1 MVSSFPAITSGFRAA
16 SNGFCEVMSV
26 DQAAEATF
34 DGNGRPIPRV
44 LLRGNEDC
52 RESAFGDDAV
62 DARNFEYER
71 LRMFAANELS
81 AWPAMP
87 LLALVVCLALVN
99 WAPLEQ
105 LGLWLAAVLMAK
117 GILLALCRQMENGPA
132 DADAWRGK
140 LWAAEFL
147 YGMTWAGLAFVD
159 ITSHHQAAYFLIFAA
174 FVIVVASRM
183 IFAST
188 VMPLLYPGT
197 IPLTAALVLRS
208 ALMGDMF
215 YFSLAIVATAIHV
228 YFIFL
233 ARGLNATL
241 LDMLSYRAQKDAL
254 IAELEQSKA
263 VSEEARR
270 RAESASMA
278 KSRFLATMSHELRTP
293 LNAILGF
300 SEVMKDEV
308 LGPHSTLAYRNYAAD
323 IYDSG
328 QHLLHLI
335 NEILDLSRIEA
346 GRYELNESCVP
357 LAEVMEDCRRLMIMR
372 AEEKGIEFLED
383 YEGMPEAIRADERAV
398 RQICLNLLS
407 NAIKFTPRGGSVV
420 LRCSVNSG
428 GEPFLSVCD
437 NGPGIPEHEVPLVL
451 RSFGQGAFARTNAEG
466 GSGLGLPIVKGLAE
480 LHGGR
485 LELDTREGEGTTA
498 TVVFDRKRLA
508 ALSKIDELQPLQ
520 TPQVAKNN
528 AA

>member
-1 MVSSFPAITSGFRAA
+1 
-16 SNGFCEVMSV
+16 MSV
-26 DQAAEATF
+26 DHAAEATF
-34 DGNGRPIPRV
+34 DGNGRPVPRV
-44 LLRGNEDC
+44 LIGEYDHDGGSVSG
-52 RESAFGDDAV
+52 ETATTSQ
-62 DARNFEYER
+62 NFEYQR

-87 LLALVVCLALVN
+87 LLALVVCLALVT
-99 WAPLEQ
+99 WAPIEQ

-117 GILLALCRQMENGPA
+117 GIVLALCRQLQNGPA

-147 YGMTWAGLAFVD
+147 YGMTWAGLAFID
-159 ITSHHQAAYFLIFAA
+159 ITSHHQAAFFLIFAA

-215 YFSLAIVATAIHV
+215 YFSLAIMATAIHV
-228 YFIFL
+228 YFIML

-254 IAELEQSKA
+254 IAELEQSRA
-263 VSEEARR
+263 ISEEARR
-270 RAESASMA
+270 RAENASMA

-308 LGPHSTLAYRNYAAD
+308 LGPHTTPAYRNYAAD

-346 GRYELNESCVP
+346 GRYELNETCVP

-372 AEEKGIEFLED
+372 AEEKGIDFFED

-407 NAIKFTPRGGSVV
+407 NAIKFTPRGGIVT
-420 LRCSVNSG
+420 LRCSLNAS
-428 GEPFLSVCD
+428 GEPFISVSD

-451 RSFGQGAFARTNAEG
+451 RSFGQGAFARENAEG

-485 LELDTREGEGTTA
+485 LELDTCEDCGTTA
-498 TVVFDRKRLA
+498 TVVFGRERLA
-508 ALSKIDELQPLQ
+508 ALSNNDALEPSDIRRFDKE
-520 TPQVAKNN
+520 N

>member
-1 MVSSFPAITSGFRAA
+1 
-16 SNGFCEVMSV
+16 MSV
-26 DQAAEATF
+26 EQSAEATF
-34 DGNGRPIPRV
+34 DAEGHAVPRV
-44 LLRGNEDC
+44 LLGGTDRRSGTVREDDG
-52 RESAFGDDAV
+52 AGGG
-62 DARNFEYER
+62 NFEYER

-87 LLALVVCLALVN
+87 LLAVVVCLALVT

-105 LGLWLAAVLMAK
+105 LGMWLAAVLMAK
-117 GILLALCRQMENGPA
+117 GIVLALCRQMQNGPA
-132 DADAWRGK
+132 DADTWRGK

-208 ALMGDMF
+208 ALTGDMF
-215 YFSLAIVATAIHV
+215 YFSLAIAATAIHV
-228 YFIFL
+228 YFILL

-254 IAELEQSKA
+254 IAELEQSRA

-270 RAESASMA
+270 RAENASMA

-308 LGPHSTLAYRNYAAD
+308 LGPHTTPTYRNYAAD

-346 GRYELNESCVP
+346 GRYELNESRVP
-357 LAEVMEDCRRLMIMR
+357 LPEVMEDCRRLMIMR
-372 AEEKGIEFLED
+372 AEEKGVDFVED
-383 YEGMPEAIRADERAV
+383 YAGMPSAIWADERAV

-407 NAIKFTPRGGSVV
+407 NAIKFTPSGGAVT
-420 LRCSVNSG
+420 LRCSVKET
-428 GEPFLSVCD
+428 GEPFLSVSD
-437 NGPGIPEHEVPLVL
+437 NGPGIPEHEVPMVL
-451 RSFGQGAFARTNAEG
+451 RSFGQGAFARESAEG

-485 LELDTREGEGTTA
+485 LELDTREGQGTTA
-498 TVVFDRKRLA
+498 TVVLDRKRLA
-508 ALSKIDELQPLQ
+508 ARSNADAQNHGENSRLSKED
-520 TPQVAKNN
+520 

>member
-1 MVSSFPAITSGFRAA
+1 
-16 SNGFCEVMSV
+16 MSV
-26 DQAAEATF
+26 DNAAEAAF
-34 DGNGRPIPRV
+34 DGHGRPLPKV
-44 LLRGNEDC
+44 LLGGHDDRPGSVDQDA
-52 RESAFGDDAV
+52 SACEHS
-62 DARNFEYER
+62 FEYER
-71 LRMFAANELS
+71 LRMFAARELS

-117 GILLALCRQMENGPA
+117 GIVLALCRQMENGPA
-132 DADAWRGK
+132 DAAAWGGK
-140 LWAAEFL
+140 LWAGEFL

-159 ITSHHQAAYFLIFAA
+159 ITSNHQAAYFLIFAA
-174 FVIVVASRM
+174 FLIVIANRM

-197 IPLTAALVLRS
+197 VPLTAALVLRS
-208 ALMGDMF
+208 ALTGDMF
-215 YFSLAIVATAIHV
+215 YFSLAIAATAIHI
-228 YFIFL
+228 YFMLL
-233 ARGLNATL
+233 AGGLNATL
-241 LDMLSYRAQKDAL
+241 VDMLSYRAQKEAL
-254 IAELEQSKA
+254 IAELEQSRA

-270 RAESASMA
+270 RAENASMA

-308 LGPHSTLAYRNYAAD
+308 LGPHTTPTYRNYAVD

-346 GRYELNESCVP
+346 GRYELNETRVP

-372 AEEKGIEFLED
+372 ADEKGIDFVED
-383 YEGMPEAIRADERAV
+383 YEAMPEAIRADERAI

-407 NAIKFTPRGGSVV
+407 NAIKFTPQGGAVT
-420 LRCSVNSG
+420 LRCSLNAA
-428 GEPFLSVCD
+428 GEPFLSVSD
-437 NGPGIPEHEVPLVL
+437 NGPGIPAHEVPLVL
-451 RSFGQGAFARTNAEG
+451 RSFGQGAFARESAEG
-466 GSGLGLPIVKGLAE
+466 GTGLGLPIVKGLAE

-485 LELDTREGEGTTA
+485 LELDTREGQGTTA
-498 TVVFDRKRLA
+498 TVVFDSKRLIAGSNISAQGQGKSREVFNEDA
-508 ALSKIDELQPLQ
+508 A
-520 TPQVAKNN
+520 
-528 AA
+528 

>member
-1 MVSSFPAITSGFRAA
+1 MRVQHTAGAKIES
-16 SNGFCEVMSV
+16 
-26 DQAAEATF
+26 D
-34 DGNGRPIPRV
+34 GRPNSPTP
-44 LLRGNEDC
+44 LQSAADDRGV
-52 RESAFGDDAV
+52 AV
-62 DARNFEYER
+62 QQSGEEGQFEYER

-81 AWPAMP
+81 AWAAMP
-87 LLALVVCLALVN
+87 LLAFVVSLALVN
-99 WAPLEQ
+99 WAPIEQ
-105 LGLWLAAVLMAK
+105 LGLWLAAVLIAK
-117 GILLALCRQMENGPA
+117 GIVLALCRQPAQGPSA
-132 DADAWRGK
+132 VRTWRGK

-147 YGMTWAGLAFVD
+147 YGMTWAGLAFID

-197 IPLTAALVLRS
+197 VPLTAALVIHS
-208 ALMGDMF
+208 ALKGDMF
-215 YFSLAIVATAIHV
+215 YLSLAFVAAAIHI
-228 YFIFL
+228 YFILL
-233 ARGLNATL
+233 ARGLNTTL

-254 IAELEQSKA
+254 IAELERSRA
-263 VSEEARR
+263 ISEDARQ
-270 RAESASMA
+270 RAENASMA

-308 LGPHSTLAYRNYAAD
+308 LGSHATPTYRTYAAD

-346 GRYELNESCVP
+346 GRYELNEGRVP
-357 LAEVMEDCRRLMIMR
+357 LEEVMEDCRRLMIMR
-372 AEEKGIEFLED
+372 AEEKGVAFKED
-383 YEGMPEAIRADERAV
+383 YRGMPEALMADERAL

-407 NAIKFTPRGGSVV
+407 NAIKFTPRGGTVT
-420 LRCSVNSG
+420 LRCSINDV
-428 GEPFLSVCD
+428 GEPFLSVSD
-437 NGPGIPEHEVPLVL
+437 NGPGIPEHEIPVVL
-451 RSFGQGAFARTNAEG
+451 RSFGQGAFAQESAEG

-485 LELDTREGEGTTA
+485 LELETRVGQGTTA
-498 TVVFDRKRLA
+498 TVVFHRRRLLRGDANEPVTDSA
-508 ALSKIDELQPLQ
+508 AGHARGAER
-520 TPQVAKNN
+520 VA
-528 AA
+528 

>member
-1 MVSSFPAITSGFRAA
+1 
-16 SNGFCEVMSV
+16 
-26 DQAAEATF
+26 
-34 DGNGRPIPRV
+34 
-44 LLRGNEDC
+44 
-52 RESAFGDDAV
+52 
-62 DARNFEYER
+62 
-71 LRMFAANELS
+71 MFAANELS

-99 WAPLEQ
+99 WAPIEQ
-105 LGLWLAAVLMAK
+105 LGMWLAAVLMAK
-117 GILLALCRQMENGPA
+117 GIVLALCRQLANGPP

-140 LWAAEFL
+140 LWASEFL

-208 ALMGDMF
+208 VLMGDMF
-215 YFSLAIVATAIHV
+215 YLSLAIVATAIHV
-228 YFIFL
+228 YFILL

-254 IAELEQSKA
+254 IAELETSRA
-263 VSEEARR
+263 VSEDARQ
-270 RAESASMA
+270 RAENASMA

-308 LGPHSTLAYRNYAAD
+308 LGPHATPTYRNYASD

-346 GRYELNESCVP
+346 GRYELNESFVP
-357 LAEVMEDCRRLMIMR
+357 LAEVMEDCRRLMAMR
-372 AEEKGIEFLED
+372 AEDKGVEFVED
-383 YEGMPEAIRADERAV
+383 YAGMPEAIRADERAV

-407 NAIKFTPRGGSVV
+407 NAIKFTPRGGTVT
-420 LRCSVNSG
+420 LHCSVNAA
-428 GEPFLSVCD
+428 GEPVLSVSD
-437 NGPGIPEHEVPLVL
+437 NGPGIPAHEVPLVL
-451 RSFGQGAFARTNAEG
+451 RSFGQGEFARENAEG

-485 LELDTREGEGTTA
+485 LELDTREGQGTTA
-498 TVVFDRKRLA
+498 TVVFAPQRLA
-508 ALSKIDELQPLQ
+508 GASKTHGSQYDENLR
-520 TPQVAKNN
+520 VGKEN

>member
-1 MVSSFPAITSGFRAA
+1 
-16 SNGFCEVMSV
+16 MSV
-26 DQAAEATF
+26 DHAAEATF
-34 DGNGRPIPRV
+34 DAEGRPVPRV
-44 LLRGNEDC
+44 LV
-52 RESAFGDDAV
+52 REKDDPHSATDRDTTSAGPS
-62 DARNFEYER
+62 FEYER

-99 WAPLEQ
+99 WAPIEQ

-117 GILLALCRQMENGPA
+117 GIVLALCRQLENGPA

-215 YFSLAIVATAIHV
+215 YLSLAIVATAIHV
-228 YFIFL
+228 YFILL

-254 IAELEQSKA
+254 IAELEQSRA
-263 VSEEARR
+263 ISEEARR
-270 RAESASMA
+270 RAENASMA

-308 LGPHSTLAYRNYAAD
+308 LGPHTTPTYRNYAAD

-346 GRYELNESCVP
+346 GRYELNESRVP

-372 AEEKGIEFLED
+372 AEEKGVDFVED

-407 NAIKFTPRGGSVV
+407 NAIKFTPAGGKVT
-420 LRCSVNSG
+420 LRCSINAA
-428 GEPFLSVCD
+428 GEPYLSVSD

-451 RSFGQGAFARTNAEG
+451 RSFGQGEFARENAEG

-485 LELDTREGEGTTA
+485 LELNTREGQGTTA
-498 TVVFDRKRLA
+498 TVVFDRKRLIA
-508 ALSKIDELQPLQ
+508 ASNTDALERSESSRPPK
-520 TPQVAKNN
+520 VN

>member
-1 MVSSFPAITSGFRAA
+1 
-16 SNGFCEVMSV
+16 MSV
-26 DQAAEATF
+26 EQTAEATF
-34 DGNGRPIPRV
+34 DGEGRSIHGGGQTSSGR
-44 LLRGNEDC
+44 DQ
-52 RESAFGDDAV
+52 AAV
-62 DARNFEYER
+62 SGGNFEFER

-81 AWPAMP
+81 AWAAMP
-87 LLALVVCLALVN
+87 MLALVVCLALVN
-99 WAPLEQ
+99 WAPIDQ

-117 GILLALCRQMENGPA
+117 GIVLALCRQLEHGPA
-132 DADAWRGK
+132 DAQAWRGK

-159 ITSHHQAAYFLIFAA
+159 ITTHHQAAYFLIFAA

-188 VMPLLYPGT
+188 VVPLLYPGT
-197 IPLTAALVLRS
+197 VPLTAALALRS
-208 ALMGDMF
+208 VLMGDMF
-215 YFSLAIVATAIHV
+215 YLSLAIMAIAIHV
-228 YFIFL
+228 YFILL

-241 LDMLSYRAQKDAL
+241 LNMLEYRAQKDAL
-254 IAELEQSKA
+254 IAELEKSKA
-263 VSEEARR
+263 VSEDARR
-270 RAESASMA
+270 RAENASMA

-308 LGPHSTLAYRNYAAD
+308 LGPHTTPTYRNYSAD

-346 GRYELNESCVP
+346 GRYELNETRVP
-357 LAEVMEDCRRLMIMR
+357 LGEVMEDCRRLMIMR
-372 AEEKGIEFLED
+372 AEENGVTFIED
-383 YEGMPEAIRADERAV
+383 YEGMPDVLWADERAL

-407 NAIKFTPRGGSVV
+407 NAIKFTPRGGTVT
-420 LRCSVNSG
+420 LRCSVNAAS
-428 GEPFLSVCD
+428 EPFLSVSD
-437 NGPGIPEHEVPLVL
+437 DGPGIPEHEIPLVL
-451 RSFGQGAFARTNAEG
+451 RSFGQGAFARDSAEG

-485 LELDTREGEGTTA
+485 LELDTSAGAGTTA
-498 TVVFDRKRLA
+498 TVVFNTSRRLETIPEKSSIETA
-508 ALSKIDELQPLQ
+508 S
-520 TPQVAKNN
+520 PQGLGRDN
-528 AA
+528 AAPERPAQVNLH

>member
-1 MVSSFPAITSGFRAA
+1 MSGEQTAGA
-16 SNGFCEVMSV
+16 V
-26 DQAAEATF
+26 F
-34 DGNGRPIPRV
+34 DGEERPIPRI
-44 LLRGNEDC
+44 LRE
-52 RESAFGDDAV
+52 REEQHRQPTSGGDVSAGQSFA
-62 DARNFEYER
+62 YER

-81 AWPAMP
+81 AWAAMP

-99 WAPLEQ
+99 WAPIEQ
-105 LGLWLAAVLMAK
+105 LGIWLSAVLMAK
-117 GILLALCRQMENGPA
+117 GIVLALCRLVAQGSA
-132 DADAWRGK
+132 DPDPDVWQGK

-174 FVIVVASRM
+174 FVIVIASRM

-197 IPLTAALVLRS
+197 VPLTAALVLHS
-208 ALMGDMF
+208 LLKGDMF
-215 YFSLAIVATAIHV
+215 YLSLAIMGAAVHV
-228 YFIFL
+228 YFIML

-241 LDMLSYRAQKDAL
+241 LDMLEYRAQKDAL
-254 IAELEQSKA
+254 IAELEKSRA
-263 VSEEARR
+263 VSEDARR
-270 RAESASMA
+270 RAENASMA

-308 LGPHSTLAYRNYAAD
+308 LGPHTTPAYRNYATD

-346 GRYELNESCVP
+346 GRYQLHESRVP
-357 LAEVMEDCRRLMIMR
+357 LGEVMEDCRRLMIMR
-372 AEEKGIEFLED
+372 AEEKGVEFRED
-383 YEGMPEAIRADERAV
+383 YEGMPEYLLADERAV

-407 NAIKFTPRGGSVV
+407 NAIKFTPRGGTVT
-420 LRCSVNSG
+420 LRCSVNHG
-428 GEPFLSVCD
+428 GEPFLSVSD
-437 NGPGIPEHEVPLVL
+437 TGPGIPEDEVPVVL
-451 RSFGQGAFARTNAEG
+451 RSFGQGAFAHESAEG
-466 GSGLGLPIVKGLAE
+466 GSGLGLPIVKGLAD

-485 LELDTREGEGTTA
+485 LELASRQEQGTIA
-498 TVVFDRKRLA
+498 TVVFGKERLLASPGDDHALDDAAAGQHDREDA
-508 ALSKIDELQPLQ
+508 A
-520 TPQVAKNN
+520 
-528 AA
+528 

>member
-1 MVSSFPAITSGFRAA
+1 MSG
-16 SNGFCEVMSV
+16 
-26 DQAAEATF
+26 
-34 DGNGRPIPRV
+34 DGGA
-44 LLRGNEDC
+44 
-52 RESAFGDDAV
+52 REG
-62 DARNFEYER
+62 NFELER

-81 AWPAMP
+81 AWWAMP
-87 LLALVVCLALVN
+87 LLAVVVCLALVN

-117 GILLALCRQMENGPA
+117 GIVLALCRQVAQVTGEPG
-132 DADAWRGK
+132 DWRGK

-197 IPLTAALVLRS
+197 VPLTAALVLRS

-215 YFSLAIVATAIHV
+215 YLSLAIMATAIHV
-228 YFIFL
+228 YFILL

-254 IAELEQSKA
+254 IAELEQSRA

-270 RAESASMA
+270 RAENASMA

-308 LGPHSTLAYRNYAAD
+308 LGPHSTPTYRNYAAD

-346 GRYELNESCVP
+346 GRYELNETRVP

-372 AEEKGIEFLED
+372 AEEKGIEFIED
-383 YEGMPEAIRADERAV
+383 YEGMPQMLWADERAV

-407 NAIKFTPRGGSVV
+407 NAIKFTPCGGWVT
-420 LRCSVNSG
+420 LRCSVNAS
-428 GEPFLSVCD
+428 GEPIISVSD
-437 NGPGIPEHEVPLVL
+437 NGPGIPEDEVPLVL
-451 RSFGQGAFARTNAEG
+451 RSFGQGTFARENAEG
-466 GSGLGLPIVKGLAE
+466 GTGLGLPIVKGLAE

-485 LELDTREGEGTTA
+485 LELQTREGEGTTA
-498 TVVFDRKRLA
+498 TVVLDGHRMIAPGTRGLSASTGEARPRSREDA
-508 ALSKIDELQPLQ
+508 A
-520 TPQVAKNN
+520 
-528 AA
+528 

>member
-1 MVSSFPAITSGFRAA
+1 MHGTDRHGSTQTDEHPAPDS
-16 SNGFCEVMSV
+16 
-26 DQAAEATF
+26 
-34 DGNGRPIPRV
+34 
-44 LLRGNEDC
+44 
-52 RESAFGDDAV
+52 
-62 DARNFEYER
+62 FEYER

-81 AWPAMP
+81 AWAAMP

-99 WAPLEQ
+99 WAPIEQ
-105 LGLWLAAVLMAK
+105 LGLWLAAILMAK
-117 GILLALCRQMENGPA
+117 GIVLALCRQMQQGPA
-132 DADAWRGK
+132 DAEAWRGK

-174 FVIVVASRM
+174 FVIVIASRM

-188 VMPLLYPGT
+188 VMHLLYPGT
-197 IPLTAALVLRS
+197 VPLTAALVLRS

-215 YFSLAIVATAIHV
+215 YLSLAIMATAIHV
-228 YFIFL
+228 YFILL

-241 LDMLSYRAQKDAL
+241 LDMLEYRAQKDAL
-254 IAELEQSKA
+254 IAELEKSRA
-263 VSEEARR
+263 VSEDARR
-270 RAESASMA
+270 RAENASMA

-308 LGPHSTLAYRNYAAD
+308 LGPHTTPTYRNYAAD

-346 GRYELNESCVP
+346 GRYELNESRVP
-357 LAEVMEDCRRLMIMR
+357 LGEVMEDCRRLMVMR
-372 AEEKGIEFLED
+372 AEEKGIDFCED
-383 YEGMPEAIRADERAV
+383 YEGMPAYLRADERAI
-398 RQICLNLLS
+398 RQISLNLLS
-407 NAIKFTPRGGSVV
+407 NAIKFTPRGGRVV
-420 LRCSVNSG
+420 LQCSVNAE
-428 GEPFLSVCD
+428 GEPFISVSD
-437 NGPGIPEHEVPLVL
+437 NGPGIPEHEVPVVL
-451 RSFGQGAFARTNAEG
+451 RSFGQGAFARNNAEG

-485 LELDTREGEGTTA
+485 LELETAEGEGTTA
-498 TVVFDRKRLA
+498 TVVFDKRRLISTA
-508 ALSKIDELQPLQ
+508 PNNKAVEKAGRGRFGQE
-520 TPQVAKNN
+520 N

>member
-1 MVSSFPAITSGFRAA
+1 
-16 SNGFCEVMSV
+16 MSV
-26 DQAAEATF
+26 DQAAGTTF
-34 DGNGRPIPRV
+34 DSQGRPVPSI
-44 LLRGNEDC
+44 LLQGN
-52 RESAFGDDAV
+52 DDR
-62 DARNFEYER
+62 DACAAADGSPAPRNFEYER
-71 LRMFAANELS
+71 LRMFAANELA

-87 LLALVVCLALVN
+87 LLAVVVCLALVN

-117 GILLALCRQMENGPA
+117 GIVLALCRQMQNGPA

-174 FVIVVASRM
+174 FVVVVASRM

-188 VMPLLYPGT
+188 VVSLLYPGT
-197 IPLTAALVLRS
+197 VPLTAALALRS

-215 YFSLAIVATAIHV
+215 YMSLAIVATAIHV
-228 YFIFL
+228 YFILL
-233 ARGLNATL
+233 ARGLNGTL

-254 IAELEQSKA
+254 IAELQQSRA

-270 RAESASMA
+270 RAENASMA

-308 LGPHSTLAYRNYAAD
+308 LGSHSTPAYRNYAAD

-346 GRYELNESCVP
+346 GRYELNEGQVP

-372 AEEKGIEFLED
+372 AEEKGIEFVED
-383 YEGMPEAIRADERAV
+383 YDGMPEAIHADERAL

-407 NAIKFTPRGGSVV
+407 NAIKFTPRGGAVT
-420 LRCSVNSG
+420 LRCSVNAA
-428 GEPFLSVCD
+428 GEPFLSVSD
-437 NGPGIPEHEVPLVL
+437 NGPGIPEAEVPLVL
-451 RSFGQGAFARTNAEG
+451 RSFGQGTFARENAEG

-485 LELDTREGEGTTA
+485 LELETREGQGTTA

-508 ALSKIDELQPLQ
+508 GLS
-520 TPQVAKNN
+520 NN
-528 AA
+528 DAPDHQENGRLSN

>member
-1 MVSSFPAITSGFRAA
+1 
-16 SNGFCEVMSV
+16 MSV
-26 DQAAEATF
+26 DQAAGTTF
-34 DGNGRPIPRV
+34 DSQGRPVPRI
-44 LLRGNEDC
+44 LLQGT
-52 RESAFGDDAV
+52 DDR
-62 DARNFEYER
+62 DACAAADGSPAPRNFEYER
-71 LRMFAANELS
+71 LRMFAANELA

-87 LLALVVCLALVN
+87 LLAVVVCLALVN

-117 GILLALCRQMENGPA
+117 GIVLALCRQMQNGPA

-174 FVIVVASRM
+174 FVVVVASRM

-188 VMPLLYPGT
+188 VVTLLYPGT
-197 IPLTAALVLRS
+197 VPLTAALALRS

-215 YFSLAIVATAIHV
+215 YMSLAIVATAIHV
-228 YFIFL
+228 YFILL
-233 ARGLNATL
+233 ARGLNGTL

-254 IAELEQSKA
+254 IAELQQSRA

-270 RAESASMA
+270 RAENASMA

-308 LGPHSTLAYRNYAAD
+308 LGPHTTPTYRNYAAD

-346 GRYELNESCVP
+346 GRYELHESRVP
-357 LAEVMEDCRRLMIMR
+357 LPEVMEDCRRLMIMR
-372 AEEKGIEFLED
+372 AEEKGIHFAED
-383 YEGMPEAIRADERAV
+383 YQGIPSAIWADERAV

-407 NAIKFTPRGGSVV
+407 NAIKFTPPGGTVT
-420 LRCSVNSG
+420 LRCSVSDA
-428 GEPFLSVCD
+428 GEPFISVSD
-437 NGPGIPEHEVPLVL
+437 DGPGIPEEEVPLVL
-451 RSFGQGAFARTNAEG
+451 RSFGQGAFARDSAEG
-466 GSGLGLPIVKGLAE
+466 GTGLGLPIVKGLAE
-480 LHGGR
+480 LHGGW
-485 LELDTREGEGTTA
+485 LELDTREGQGTMA
-498 TVVFDRKRLA
+498 TVIFDRKRLDLVSNTD
-508 ALSKIDELQPLQ
+508 ALEQEENPRLGKE
-520 TPQVAKNN
+520 N